1 MASLRRSFAIQR
13 RVIWALLLREVITRF
28 GRENIG
34 VLWLVGEPMLFT
46 LGIVGIWTAAGMAHS
61 DQVPVAAFAITGYS
75 SVLLWRS
82 TVNRCNLA
90 IQGNV
95 QLLYHRNVRLFD
107 VMLARSMLEIAG
119 TTASFVLLI
128 CIFWAIG
135 WVQMPHDLTRVI
147 LGWLMLAWFGI
158 GLGLLIGS
166 ATAYSELVER
176 LWHPVAYLIF
186 PLSGAAFMVDWLPAE
201 AREVILWLP
210 MVHGVEILRGGY
222 FGHLVKTHADL
233 GYMAGCC
240 LVLTLLGL
248 LVLRDASMRVEHQ

>member
-1 MASLRRSFAIQR
+1 MTTLRRSLAIQR

-34 VLWLVGEPMLFT
+34 VLWLFGEPMIFT
-46 LGIVGIWTAAGMAHS
+46 LGIVALWSAAGMSHS

-95 QLLYHRNVRLFD
+95 QLLYHRNVRLLD
-107 VMLARSMLEIAG
+107 VMIARSLLEIAG
-119 TTASFVLLI
+119 TTASFMLLI
-128 CIFWAIG
+128 GLFWTIG
-135 WVQMPHDLTRVI
+135 WVLLPQDLAHVI
-147 LGWLMLAWFGI
+147 VGWLMLAWFGI

-176 LWHPVAYLIF
+176 FWHPIAYLMF
-186 PLSGAAFMVDWLPAE
+186 PLSGAAFMVDWLPAQ
-201 AREVILWLP
+201 AREILLWLP

-222 FGHLVKTHADL
+222 FGHLVRTHYDM
-233 GYMAGCC
+233 GYMATCN
-240 LVLTLLGL
+240 LVLTLAGL
-248 LVLRDASMRVEHQ
+248 LLLRHAANRVEHR